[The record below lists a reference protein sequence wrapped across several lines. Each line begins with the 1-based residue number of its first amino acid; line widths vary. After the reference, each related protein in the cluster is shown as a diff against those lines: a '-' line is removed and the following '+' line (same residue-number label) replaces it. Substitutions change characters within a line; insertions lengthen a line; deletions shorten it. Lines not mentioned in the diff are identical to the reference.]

1 MRKILSL
8 AMLLT
13 AMSTAAQQPQ
23 TEPQQIAP
31 LPLDTAVR
39 YGVLDNGL
47 TYYETVAK
55 HLSNCIQ

>member
-1 MRKILSL
+1 
-8 AMLLT
+8 MLLT